1 MGSANRNQG
10 GGAGGAGGG
19 GKVAVATGPP
29 HQDLLDTHRNRRKS
43 AR

>member
-19 GKVAVATGPP
+19 GKVAVAMGPP
-29 HQDLLDTHRNRRKS
+29 HQVLDTHRNRPKS